1 MDVGGRLVA
10 WAIPTGIDAYP
21 EPTGGC
27 GGPCSLPQVAQG
39 TVIGFVR
46 TDPQLDAPLG
56 GGVEVAYDLAPWNFS
71 AGFSAFQPGACAS
84 RSSGASSSRWSD
96 DVPAQ
101 G

>member
-1 MDVGGRLVA
+1 MGD
-10 WAIPTGIDAYP
+10 PTGIDAYP

-71 AGFSAFQPGACAS
+71 AGFSAFQP
-84 RSSGASSSRWSD
+84 WS
-96 DVPAQ
+96 VRLSLFGRFELAME
-101 G
+101 